1 MHWPDQGRNHSLTF
15 TVELHTMADIAK
27 DNAASAP
34 RTIYL
39 KDYRPPA
46 CLVDEVALRFELE
59 PGTTRVHSRLVVRHN
74 PAAAD
79 DPRIL
84 QLHGQD
90 LELVSIRLDGALL
103 KDTDY
108 QRDDEQLL
116 LSNPRDGAVVEI
128 ETRIHPDRN
137 TALEGLYVSGHM
149 FCTQCEAEGFR
160 RITYFPDRPDVM
172 ARFTTTLVAD
182 RTRYPVLLSNGN
194 PVEQGEL
201 EDGRHWVTWQDPFP
215 KPSYLFA
222 LVAGDLHCQED
233 RFRTRSGREVT
244 LKIFVEAENSAKCDH
259 ALASLKQAMQWDEET
274 YGREYDLDIFMIV
287 AVNDFNMGAMEN
299 KGLNIFNASCVLASP
314 ETATDADYY
323 NIQSIIGHEYFHN
336 WSGNRVTCRDWFQLS
351 LKEGFTVFR
360 DQEFSA
366 DLNSRPVK
374 RIADVNVLRS
384 VQFAQDASPMAHP
397 VRPDAY
403 IEISN
408 FYTVTVYNKGAEV
421 VRMICTLLGREGF
434 RKGCDLYFE
443 RHDGQAVTTD
453 DFVSAMEDANGVD
466 LAQFRRWYSQAG
478 TPVIH
483 AEGHYD
489 AQAQSYRLTLSQ
501 HCPPT
506 PGQAHKEPFHI
517 PVELALLDAS
527 GQALSLHLAGAEQ
540 PAGRHCLLELKQASQ
555 EFEFTGIEA
564 PPVVSLLRGFSAPVK
579 LAVERSDAELAFLFA
594 HDPDPFNRW
603 DAGQTLAS
611 QTLLQ
616 LVRQVQQKTAL
627 SLQDDFVEAF
637 RKTLQHPELDPA
649 LVTQAL
655 TLPSESYLA
664 DQCDRVDVDAIHRAR
679 NFMRRQLAE
688 RLYNHFLDIYHRQ
701 GSEQPYRFDAAS
713 MGRRSLRNLCL
724 SYLLESGTDEARQLC
739 LAQLQQA
746 HNMTDTLAAL
756 SALSGY
762 DWPER
767 AEQLQRF
774 YEQWQH
780 DPQVVDKWFAIQAGS
795 PLPDT
800 LQQVEAL
807 LTHPAFRITNPNK
820 VRALVGRFCMGNQV
834 RFHAADGAGYRFLA
848 DRVLELDRINPQ
860 IAARLVSALSR
871 WKRFD
876 EQRQSLMQEELKR
889 ILSADDLSR
898 DVFEIVS
905 KSLE

>member
-1 MHWPDQGRNHSLTF
+1 
-15 TVELHTMADIAK
+15 MADIAK
-27 DNAASAP
+27 DNAASTP

-39 KDYRPPA
+39 KDYQPPA
-46 CLVDEVALRFELE
+46 YLVDEIALRFELE
-59 PGTTRVHSRLVVRHN
+59 PDTTRVHSRLVVRHN
-74 PAAAD
+74 PAATTGD
-79 DPRIL
+79 SML
-84 QLHGQD
+84 QLHGQN
-90 LELVSIRLDGALL
+90 LELVTVSINGTALDNTA
-103 KDTDY
+103 Y
-108 QRDDEQLL
+108 QLDDEQLL
-116 LSNPRDGAVVEI
+116 LSAPEDGAVIEI
-128 ETRIHPDRN
+128 ETLIHPDRN
-137 TALEGLYVSGHM
+137 TALEGLYVSSDM

-172 ARFTTTLVAD
+172 TRFTTTLVAD

-194 PVEQGEL
+194 PIEQGEMD
-201 EDGRHWVTWQDPFP
+201 DGRHWVTWQDPFP

-222 LVAGDLHCQED
+222 LVAGDLYCQQD
-233 RFRTRSGREVT
+233 SFRTRSGRDVT
-244 LKIFVEAENSAKCDH
+244 LKIFVEAENSDKCDH
-259 ALASLKQAMQWDEET
+259 ALESLKQSMRWDEDA

-366 DLNSRPVK
+366 DLNSRAVK

-384 VQFAQDASPMAHP
+384 FQFAQDASPMAHA

-421 VRMICTLLGREGF
+421 VRMICKLLGPEGF

-453 DFVSAMEDANGVD
+453 DFVSAMEAANDID
-466 LAQFRRWYSQAG
+466 LGQFRRWYSQAG
-478 TPVIH
+478 TPVIR
-483 AEGHYD
+483 AGGTYD
-489 AQAQSYRLTLSQ
+489 AQAQRYRLTLTQ
-501 HCPPT
+501 QCPPT
-506 PGQAHKEPFHI
+506 PGQEHKEPFHI
-517 PVELALLDAS
+517 PVEVALLDAS
-527 GQALSLHLAGAEQ
+527 GRALALQLEGEEKAAGNH
-540 PAGRHCLLELKQASQ
+540 RMLELTQASQ
-555 EFEFTGIEA
+555 QFEFTGIREQ
-564 PPVVSLLRGFSAPVK
+564 PVVSLLRGFSAPVK
-579 LAVERSDAELAFLFA
+579 LEMERPDEELAFLFA
-594 HDPDPFNRW
+594 HDTDPFNRW

-616 LVRQVQQKTAL
+616 LVRQVQANAGL
-627 SLQDDFVEAF
+627 SLHDNFVQAF

-649 LVTQAL
+649 LITQAL

-664 DQCDRVDVDAIHRAR
+664 DQCERVDVDAIHQAR
-679 NFMRRQLAE
+679 EFMRRQLAE
-688 RLYNHFLDIYHRQ
+688 RLYNSFLDVYHRH
-701 GSEQPYRFDAAS
+701 GSDRPYRFDAAS

-724 SYLLESGTDEARQLC
+724 SYLLESGTDEARGLC
-739 LAQLQQA
+739 LSQLQHA

-756 SALSGY
+756 AALSQH

-767 AEQLQRF
+767 VQQLDRF
-774 YEQWQH
+774 YEKWKH
-780 DPQVVDKWFAIQAGS
+780 DPQVVDKWFAIQAGAR
-795 PLPDT
+795 LPDT

-834 RFHAADGAGYRFLA
+834 RFHSPDGAGYRFLA
-848 DRVLELDRINPQ
+848 DRVLELDSINPQ
-860 IAARLVSALSR
+860 MAARLVSAMSR

-876 EQRQSLMQEELKR
+876 SERQSLMQHELKR
-889 ILSADDLSR
+889 ILATTGLSR

-905 KSLE
+905 KSLD

>member
-1 MHWPDQGRNHSLTF
+1 
-15 TVELHTMADIAK
+15 MADIAK
-27 DNAASAP
+27 DNAASTP

-39 KDYRPPA
+39 KDYQPPA
-46 CLVDEVALRFELE
+46 YLVDEVSLRFELE
-59 PGTTRVHSRLVVRHN
+59 PATTRVNSRLVVRRN
-74 PAAAD
+74 PGAGATNST
-79 DPRIL
+79 L

-90 LELVSIRLDGALL
+90 LELVAVRVNGTALEETAYRLDE
-103 KDTDY
+103 
-108 QRDDEQLL
+108 EQLL
-116 LSNPRDGAVVEI
+116 LGDLEDDAVVEI
-128 ETRIHPDRN
+128 ETLIHPDTN
-137 TALEGLYVSGHM
+137 TALEGLYVSSDM

-172 ARFTTTLVAD
+172 TRFTTTLVAD
-182 RTRYPVLLSNGN
+182 KARYPVLLSNGN
-194 PVEQGEL
+194 PIEQGEM

-222 LVAGDLHCQED
+222 LVAGDLFCQED
-233 RFRTRSGREVT
+233 SFRTRSGRDVT
-244 LKIFVEAENSAKCDH
+244 LKIFVEQENSSKCDH
-259 ALASLKQAMQWDEET
+259 ALESLKQAMKWDEDT

-314 ETATDADYY
+314 ETATDADFY

-384 VQFAQDASPMAHP
+384 HQFAQDAGPMAHA

-421 VRMICTLLGREGF
+421 VRMICNLVGREDF

-453 DFVSAMEDANGVD
+453 DFVAAMEAASGID
-466 LAQFRRWYSQAG
+466 LTQFKRWYSQAG
-478 TPVIH
+478 TPVIG
-483 AEGHYD
+483 ASGLYD
-489 AQAQSYRLTLSQ
+489 AQAQSYRLILTQ
-501 HCPPT
+501 QCQPT
-506 PGQAHKEPFHI
+506 PGQEHKEPFHI
-517 PVELALLDAS
+517 PVELALLDSS
-527 GQALSLHLAGAEQ
+527 GQPLTLQLEGESRPPGNH
-540 PAGRHCLLELKQASQ
+540 RMLELKQASQ
-555 EFEFTGIEA
+555 QFEFTGIGEE
-564 PPVVSLLRGFSAPVK
+564 PVLSLLRGFSAPVK
-579 LAVERSDAELAFLFA
+579 LEMERSDEELAFLFA

-611 QTLLQ
+611 QTLLH
-616 LVRQVQQKTAL
+616 LIEQVQQNATL
-627 SLQDDFVEAF
+627 SLRDNFVQAF
-637 RKTLQHPELDPA
+637 RKTLRQPDLDPA
-649 LVTQAL
+649 LITQAL

-664 DQCDRVDVDAIHRAR
+664 DQCESVDPDAIHTAR
-679 NFMRRQLAE
+679 EFMHKQLAE
-688 RLYNHFLDIYHRQ
+688 QLYDSFLDVYRSHD
-701 GSEQPYRFDAAS
+701 SDQPYRFDASS

-724 SYLLESGTDEARQLC
+724 SYLLETGSDDARGLC
-739 LAQLQQA
+739 LSQLQHS

-756 SALSGY
+756 SSLSHH

-767 AEQLQRF
+767 VEQLNRF
-774 YEQWQH
+774 YDAWKQ

-795 PLPDT
+795 RLPDT
-800 LQQVEAL
+800 LQQVELL
-807 LTHPAFRITNPNK
+807 LTHPAFRIANPNK

-834 RFHAADGAGYRFLA
+834 RFHSPDGHGYRFLT
-848 DRVLELDRINPQ
+848 DRVLELDSINPQ
-860 IAARLVSALSR
+860 MAARLVSALSR

-876 EQRQSLMQEELKR
+876 NKRQTLMQSELKR
-889 ILSADDLSR
+889 ILSVTSLSR

-905 KSLE
+905 KSLG